1 MRVLAKLVDRRRHW
15 RFLAI
20 ALLYAAFGLVHAQ
33 SNGDDGAD
41 PPSRVARLSYISG
54 DLGFQPAGATRWTDA
69 SVNRPLTTGDRLST
83 GHDSRAE
90 LELGGGTLRIA
101 GQTNFALLDLNQQLA
116 QVELTQGTLNLT
128 VRQLESG
135 QSYEIDT
142 PTVALVVDQPGT
154 FRVDIDGDGSTQV
167 TAFDSDAIVYGENSA
182 QRTVRPGRS
191 YHFVDSSLA
200 AVAVS
205 EIGGGDAFDSW
216 SGQRNR
222 RYAASTTRRY
232 VSDDVVGYQDLDQYG
247 DWQETNNY
255 GAVWYPS
262 HVDTNWA
269 PYRDGH
275 WAYIAPWGWTWV
287 DDSPWGYA
295 PYHYGRW
302 AYTQRGWGWIP
313 GPRDAVAVYAPAL
326 VAFVGGGGWSVG
338 IGIGSGPVGWFPL
351 GPGEIYNPWYHCD
364 RDYYTNVNVTNIRV
378 TNITNQTTIINN
390 VNNHYGNYRDNRPV
404 SDERYANRN
413 APRGFTAVPGRTL
426 ADGRHVQRDLLRVDP
441 RKLESAPVSPHGIA
455 LRPVAGAAA
464 AVRSPYAR
472 SLPAEGFRRDVVA
485 RHAPPAL
492 ARPSAVGNPDAARRV
507 AVQPSNVRLLN
518 PRGARLDAGGSRFDR
533 GGNDRVMPDRRALP
547 AVARITPAHDLAPAS
562 DAVARRLPAMG
573 RDIPTEPRRGE
584 LPSARFAHRPAAG
597 LLPGRDVEQPV
608 RMPAQDSRAAMPRPG
623 LSVISRAN
631 QNDARL
637 NQRGLPQVAPIRQSM
652 PAERTLP
659 ASRPMPASD
668 QRFQRD
674 EAIRTMRNNEPMTV
688 RRSAEP
694 RVDNFAR
701 EPYRAQP
708 RPTPTPMRAE
718 PARQAFQQ
726 PQYQPQQR
734 AEPPRQAFQQPQYQP
749 QQRAE
754 PQRQAFQQPQYQP
767 QQRAEPQRQAFQQ
780 PQYQPQQRA
789 EPQRQAFQQPQYQPQ
804 QRAEPQQRVMSPS
817 PQRNAATPAQKS
829 VPRVRDK
836 ADQH

>member
-182 QRTVRPGRS
+182 QSTVRPGRS
-191 YHFVDSSLA
+191 YRFVDSSLA
-200 AVAVS
+200 AVAIS

-216 SGQRNR
+216 SDQRNR

-232 VSDDVVGYQDLDQYG
+232 VSNDVVGYQDLDQYG
-247 DWQETNNY
+247 DWQETNSY

-275 WAYIAPWGWTWV
+275 WAYIGPWGWTWV

-338 IGIGSGPVGWFPL
+338 IGVGGPVGWFPL

-364 RDYYTNVNVTNIRV
+364 RNYYTNVNVTNIRV

-413 APRGFTAVPGRTL
+413 APRGFTAVPGRTF
-426 ADGRHVQRDLLRVDP
+426 ADGRHVQRDLLQVDP
-441 RKLESAPVSPHGIA
+441 RKLEGAPVSPHGIA
-455 LRPVAGAAA
+455 LRPVAGASA

-472 SLPAEGFRRDVVA
+472 SLAAEGFRRDVVA
-485 RHAPPAL
+485 RHAPPVMPQ
-492 ARPSAVGNPDAARRV
+492 PSAVGNTDAVRRV
-507 AVQPSNVRLLN
+507 GMQPSNVRLLN
-518 PRGARLDAGGSRFDR
+518 PRSARPDAGRSRFDR
-533 GGNDRVMPDRRALP
+533 GGNDRVMPDRGALP

-562 DAVARRLPAMG
+562 DVVARRLPAMG
-573 RDIPTEPRRGE
+573 RDISTEPRQGE
-584 LPSARFAHRPAAG
+584 LPSARFAHRPAADA
-597 LLPGRDVEQPV
+597 LPGRGVEQPM
-608 RMPAQDSRAAMPRPG
+608 RMPAQDSHSAMPRPG
-623 LSVISRAN
+623 FSVISRAN
-631 QNDARL
+631 ENDARL
-637 NQRGLPQVAPIRQSM
+637 NQRGLPREELIRQTM
-652 PAERTLP
+652 PAERSLP
-659 ASRPMPASD
+659 AND
-668 QRFQRD
+668 QRFQRV
-674 EAIRTMRNNEPMTV
+674 EAMRNEPMPM
-688 RRSAEP
+688 RRSVDPQIE
-694 RVDNFAR
+694 RVDNVTQ
-701 EPYRAQP
+701 EPSRAQP
-708 RPTPTPMRAE
+708 RSMSAPMRAE
-718 PARQAFQQ
+718 QTRQVFQQ
-726 PQYQPQQR
+726 PN
-734 AEPPRQAFQQPQYQP
+734 
-749 QQRAE
+749 
-754 PQRQAFQQPQYQP
+754 
-767 QQRAEPQRQAFQQ
+767 
-780 PQYQPQQRA
+780 
-789 EPQRQAFQQPQYQPQ
+789 YQPQ
-804 QRAEPQQRVMSPS
+804 QRAEPQQRIDPTRQVFQQPRYQPQSRAESQPRFEPTRQVFQQPNYQPQQRAESQQRAEPPRQVFQQPNYQPQQRAESPR
-817 PQRNAATPAQKS
+817 PQRNATPPAQKS
-829 VPRVRDK
+829 APRVRDN